1 MNFDKCPS
9 NDSAEDHKLSGYEQ
23 TRYQATKSTPLCFA
37 GRSLSGVLPDNGQL
51 GSSSPDSLVTRR
63 GNLNSKP

>member
-1 MNFDKCPS
+1 MNFDTRTK
-9 NDSAEDHKLSGYEQ
+9 NDPAEDRRLSGHEQ

-37 GRSLSGVLPDNGQL
+37 GRSLSGVSPDNGQL
-51 GSSSPDSLVTRR
+51 GSSSPDPLVTRR